1 VRDISAWQAIEVDRS
16 LTISNHQASVARK
29 PTPTVRLVVSN
40 MHRPVREE
48 FDEWGVE
55 FTIFYGRLRG
65 RIVVPIQNGAFEG
78 GNIIK
83 IARDQLRIFS
93 SDFADAM
100 IDSALTAD
108 QIAQLRKGY
117 QPDALKR

>member
-1 VRDISAWQAIEVDRS
+1 QMFFSRAFLFHKCEEA
-16 LTISNHQASVARK
+16 NMK
-29 PTPTVRLVVSN
+29 TVRVVVSN
-40 MHRPVREE
+40 MHHPIRGET
-48 FDEWGVE
+48 DEWGVE

-65 RIVVPIQNGAFEG
+65 RIVVPVQNGAFEG

-93 SDFADAM
+93 VDFADAM